1 MTRKPSIARVV
12 VPVIVSLIAL
22 GIVFAMMQ
30 GKKPAGQAP
39 AEAIPGATEPGSVSS
54 PTNRAEGA
62 VDAATAA
69 AIEQEQAAA
78 SDGNAAAPATADVPA
93 ISVARQLS
101 ARAPAATGPRTS
113 MGSLDPAHSRM
124 RVDFS
129 AGGAGIDQIVFS
141 EYWNTAEES
150 RAATAHAADAS
161 KPLPP
166 DSARYALRPEGMLPP
181 AAGVSDPRPL
191 AVPLMAVHS
200 IDVDGVAVSLFGDVW
215 AETAPGTF
223 VTDIVESAADGSTVA
238 VVRITRTFAFAG
250 EGFDLLVAHRIDNLT
265 AAGIKARLWMYG
277 PGDLTLEANGLLDVR
292 RFQFGYLLP
301 KDRDPAQMTVV
312 SHDGMITR
320 SNVASM
326 VEDSGTA
333 VVWPMAE
340 RSGESL
346 SWFGST
352 NRYFALSIHAPF
364 SEGAGAGVPGAS
376 TKSLAGSV
384 ETIYA
389 QQGVGAVPAMFSVM
403 SMVPRTVSA
412 GESASIDFAAYAGPL
427 SRQVLIEDEPYSA
440 LGMVGLIVYQ
450 MSGCCTFCTFA
461 WLANGLVIFLALLHD
476 HVFFDWG
483 LAIIALVVVVRLA
496 LHPLTRKS
504 QIQMQK
510 VGRVMGALKPELEEL
525 QKRYKDEPK
534 RMQQEQMRLYSEYG
548 VNPLGCLGGFLP
560 MFLQM
565 PIWIALYAVL
575 YLAFELRQEP
585 AFFGIFQSFGGW
597 LFLGDLSAPDNFIS
611 FGRSFDL
618 WAFSLQ
624 GVNVVP
630 LLMGAV
636 FFVQQKYMQ
645 PPSMTTLTP
654 EQEQQQKMMKW
665 MTVILFPVMLYK
677 APSGLTLYIMTS
689 TLIGIWESKRVR
701 AEVAKMDLSPKKRAA
716 VKPKDET
723 GRRYAEALDRLQN
736 RDKDK
741 KTFKDRD

>member
-1 MTRKPSIARVV
+1 MSRKPSIARVV
-12 VPVIVSLIAL
+12 VPVVVSLIAI

-30 GKKPAGQAP
+30 GKKPGGQQPDDAMP
-39 AEAIPGATEPGSVSS
+39 S
-54 PTNRAEGA
+54 A
-62 VDAATAA
+62 VDQSTAA
-69 AIEQEQAAA
+69 AIEQEQAATE
-78 SDGNAAAPATADVPA
+78 GAATDIPATAEAPA
-93 ISVARQLS
+93 INLSRRLS
-101 ARAPAATGPRTS
+101 ARAPGATGPGTTPAPRTS
-113 MGSLDPAHSRM
+113 LGSLDPVHSRM

-150 RAATAHAADAS
+150 RAAAAHARDPS

-181 AAGVSDPRPL
+181 AAGATDPRPML
-191 AVPLMAVHS
+191 VPLMAVHS
-200 IDVDGVAVSLFGDVW
+200 IEIDGVAVSLFGDVW

-223 VTDIVESAADGSTVA
+223 VTEVVEEAADGSMVA
-238 VVRITRTFAFAG
+238 VVRVTRTFAFAG
-250 EGFDLLVAHRIDNLT
+250 EGFDLLAAHRVDNLT
-265 AAGIKARLWMYG
+265 VAPIQAQLWMYG
-277 PGDLTLEANGLLDVR
+277 PGDLALEANGLLDVR

-312 SHDGMITR
+312 SHDGMIAR
-320 SNVASM
+320 SSVASM
-326 VEDSGTA
+326 VEESGSA
-333 VVWPMAE
+333 IVWPMAE

-352 NRYFALSIHAPF
+352 NRYFALAIHAPF

-376 TKSLAGSV
+376 SKSLAGSV
-384 ETIYA
+384 KTVYA
-389 QQGVGAVPAMFSVM
+389 QQGVGASPAMFSVL
-403 SMVPRTVSA
+403 SMWPQAVAA
-412 GESASIDFAAYAGPL
+412 GESASIDFATYAGPL
-427 SRQVLIEDEPYSA
+427 SRQVLIEDEPYST

-461 WLANGLVIFLALLHD
+461 WLANGLVIFLAALHD

-585 AFFGIFQSFGGW
+585 AFFGIFQQLGGW
-597 LFLGDLSAPDNFIS
+597 LFLGDLSAPDNFIA

-618 WAFSLQ
+618 WAFTLQ
-624 GVNVVP
+624 GINVVP

-636 FFVQQKYMQ
+636 FFIQQKYMQ

-701 AEVAKMDLSPKKRAA
+701 AEVAKMDLSPKKRGA
-716 VKPKDET
+716 VKSKDEV
-723 GRRYAEALDRLQN
+723 GRRYADALDRLQDRN
-736 RDKDK
+736 KDK